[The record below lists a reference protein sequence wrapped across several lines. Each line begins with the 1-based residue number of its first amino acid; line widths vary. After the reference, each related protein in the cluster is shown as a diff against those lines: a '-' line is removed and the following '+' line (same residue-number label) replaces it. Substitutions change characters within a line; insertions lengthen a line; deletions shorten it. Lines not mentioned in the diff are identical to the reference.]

1 MKGKIITL
9 ILCLIALTTIAQ
21 NNYVFQYKLRGGTNI
36 QNFEK
41 RHITSELNTIDNGE
55 MKLVSSKNSWCS
67 EN

>member
-9 ILCLIALTTIAQ
+9 FLCLLALTAIAQ

>member
-1 MKGKIITL
+1 L
-9 ILCLIALTTIAQ
+9 PVALTTIAQ

>member
-9 ILCLIALTTIAQ
+9 ILCLTALTAIAQ